1 MEEVL
6 PVIAPVTHADRKAP
20 RLIEAVRRIGRLRGA
35 VTLDFLQ
42 AWPLDDA
49 MTWLQELPGAGHGF
63 DLIDGE
69 RAGVMAHATSLFLN
83 QIYRAKARV
92 AKEVI

>member
-1 MEEVL
+1 MMVGYL
-6 PVIAPVTHADRKAP
+6 
-20 RLIEAVRRIGRLRGA
+20 
-35 VTLDFLQ
+35 
-42 AWPLDDA
+42 
-49 MTWLQELPGAGHGF
+49 ELPGVGHGF

-83 QIYRAKARV
+83 QVYRTEAQIG